1 MVSVAGNLYSVP
13 DTTRRRIRD
22 IHVFADEIRIFEDAI
37 LVAVHAPL
45 EGRDKTHVD
54 PAHRQPSTRSRR
66 CPRDGEPI
74 VIRRTGDQGRPP
86 LARLLPG
93 RQPSAC
99 RPGRR
104 AMTAHI
110 EIVPAVVDR
119 TSKPWS
125 ASRCSAQPH
134 FTRFFRDHAGVK
146 PSEFRRVA
154 RLGSAAPAP
163 GA

>member
-13 DTTRRRIRD
+13 DNTRCRILD

-74 VIRRTGDQGRPP
+74 VIRRTGDQV
-86 LARLLPG
+86 ARRSLDFY
-93 RQPSAC
+93 QAV
-99 RPGRR
+99 GRR
-104 AMTAHI
+104 LAGQ
-110 EIVPAVVDR
+110 VG
-119 TSKPWS
+119 
-125 ASRCSAQPH
+125 AQ
-134 FTRFFRDHAGVK
+134 
-146 PSEFRRVA
+146 
-154 RLGSAAPAP
+154 
-163 GA
+163 